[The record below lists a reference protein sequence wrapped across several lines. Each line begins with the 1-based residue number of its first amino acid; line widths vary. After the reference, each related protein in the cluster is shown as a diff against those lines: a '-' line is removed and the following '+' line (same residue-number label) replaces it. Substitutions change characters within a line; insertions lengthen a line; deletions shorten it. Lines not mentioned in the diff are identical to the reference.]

1 MCSSWKKKK
10 KDAFKDLGEKK
21 RNKEGKGKKNK
32 QGKHCCSLK
41 KQRLLEVV
49 HILRR

>member
-1 MCSSWKKKK
+1 MHLKIFKKNQKNKKEGKEKKKK
-10 KDAFKDLGEKK
+10 KKP
-21 RNKEGKGKKNK
+21 
-32 QGKHCCSLK
+32 GKHQRSLK